1 MVDFSFSKHPSNQDM
16 RSSKILAK
24 IRAGRVARVACTGS
38 PIAMF
43 PALAAHF
50 HYDGIWVDAEHR
62 TWDPR
67 EVQMMIANH
76 CAADIDCLWRPPSK
90 EKNALYRL
98 LEEGASGLMIPHVG
112 TADEARFLVQ
122 AVKFPPLGDRGFCG
136 GGRDASFWVGAPKD
150 YTDQANRET
159 FLTVQIETPDALENA
174 EAIAAVPGVDMIFL
188 GPGDMS
194 LRLGCTP
201 AVNDPKMLEVQK
213 KIAAA
218 CRKYGK
224 AWGRP
229 VGTAEDARVI
239 IELGAQLIAFGSE
252 FGGLHKHLSE
262 CSDQFDELLKEV
274 SGAPAIATGK
284 TY

>member
-1 MVDFSFSKHPSNQDM
+1 M
-16 RSSKILAK
+16 RTSKILAK
-24 IRAGRVARVACTGS
+24 IREGRTARVCATGS

-67 EVQMMIANH
+67 EVQAMIANH
-76 CAADIDCLWRPPSK
+76 HAADIDCLWRPPIK
-90 EKNALYRL
+90 EKSALYRL

-112 TADEARFLVQ
+112 TPDEARLLVQ

-136 GGRDASFWVGAPKD
+136 GGRDADFWIGAPAD
-150 YTDQANRET
+150 YVAQANRET
-159 FLTVQIETPDALENA
+159 FLTVQIETPDALDNA
-174 EAIAAVPGVDMIFL
+174 DAIAAVPGVDVLFL

-194 LRLGCTP
+194 LRLGCTA
-201 AVNDPKMLEVQK
+201 AVNDPVMLEVQER
-213 KIAAA
+213 IAAA
-218 CRKYGK
+218 CRKHGK

-239 IELGAQLIAFGSE
+239 ISLGAQLVAFGSE
-252 FGGLHKHLSE
+252 FSGLHAHLAE
-262 CSDQFDELLKEV
+262 CSKQFDALLGEV
-274 SGAPAIATGK
+274 SGAPATAPGK
-284 TY
+284 AC